1 MTEEKRSVARE
12 FYIMSPTL
20 EQEFNGAKQYVRMC
34 IEIPHF
40 RSNFSGEY
48 FIAIDKTAYQQAL
61 EQIAKLGLALEK
73 INIRVQHYKDKDVGH
88 QCNSKV
94 GCQSA
99 SDISREALAE
109 LKKWRGE

>member
-1 MTEEKRSVARE
+1 MTEEKKRVARE

-61 EQIAKLGLALEK
+61 EQIAKLEESFNSILSAKKSGCVE
-73 INIRVQHYKDKDVGH
+73 YKNCECWWQIAD
-88 QCNSKV
+88 Q
-94 GCQSA
+94 
-99 SDISREALAE
+99 ALAE
-109 LKKWRGE
+109 LKKWRGKNG